1 MQVNNKNIIVFL
13 VSLFFSVFILFYIN
27 LSTVD
32 VAYSDY
38 IRLINSYLPNVSDVR
53 GLLRADILTCIPI
66 TFLSRFINVNLFS
79 YSITFDRTLGVYGL
93 FLINVF
99 IGMYVFKTRQ
109 EDKEDLLLK
118 LFFLLVISVIVFSL
132 SNWEMMLNG
141 SGYAHFIAIA
151 LYIYSFIKLDEIYK
165 LFCMS
170 DFELSS
176 SPTLKSNI
184 FKFTLAYTI
193 SSLLFAGPYGMIPFV
208 CVILFLLAIKFFATM
223 KHIDGVKSAVSD
235 EKKQSK
241 LVLTNWLVDKTLI
254 YIVIMPFIC
263 FMLYV
268 ISNHFAV
275 YEYSGAKSV
284 SFFSILP
291 STFTVKFILKSFASF
306 LFGIESFALINI
318 SEFLNKKII
327 YMIGAFVVFLY
338 IYCFYLNIKFK
349 IYRKTLLPMLL
360 MIWSLG
366 NVAIVFLSRYIFL
379 NPDYGAS
386 SRYYLQYM
394 IGVLGFILSF
404 YEYFIITKDDN
415 RVSANLR
422 KILISIFIVLILFL
436 NIVGARYELIKSKY
450 RKENYVKM
458 YEAALDIDNYT
469 NEDLVK
475 IFEYR
480 KGAEYIRNAFDILR
494 ENKLNVYK
502 NIYTKNLYDIIEES
516 N

>member
-13 VSLFFSVFILFYIN
+13 VSLLFSIFILFYIN

-38 IRLINSYLPNVSDVR
+38 IRLINSYLPNVSDVKN
-53 GLLRADILTCIPI
+53 LLRADILTCIPI

-79 YSITFDRTLGVYGL
+79 YSIMFDRTLGVYGL

-99 IGMYVFKTRQ
+99 TCIYMFKTKQ
-109 EDKEDLLLK
+109 GDKEDLPLK

-165 LFCMS
+165 IFCMD
-170 DFELSS
+170 DFELSKKS
-176 SPTLKSNI
+176 ALKSNI

-223 KHIDGVKSAVSD
+223 KHIDGIRSGAS
-235 EKKQSK
+235 EKQSK

-254 YIVIMPFIC
+254 YIVIMPFVC

-275 YEYSGAKSV
+275 YEYSGAKNV

-291 STFTVKFILKSFASF
+291 STFTIKFILKSFASF
-306 LFGIESFALINI
+306 LFGIESFGLINI

-327 YMIGAFVVFLY
+327 YMIGAFVILLY
-338 IYCFYLNIKFK
+338 IYSFYLNIRFK
-349 IYRKTLLPMLL
+349 IYKKTLLPMLF

-366 NVAIVFLSRYIFL
+366 NVGIVFLSRYIFL

-394 IGVLGFILSF
+394 VGVLGFILSF
-404 YEYFIITKDDN
+404 YEYFVVTNDDIKI
-415 RVSANLR
+415 STNLR
-422 KILISIFIVLILFL
+422 KIFISIVIAIILFL
-436 NIVGARYELIKSKY
+436 NIVGMRYELIKSKY
-450 RKENYVKM
+450 RKENYIRM
-458 YEAALDIDNYT
+458 YEAAMDIDKYED
-469 NEDLVK
+469 EDLVK

-502 NIYTKNLYDIIEES
+502 DSYTKNLYDIIEES

>member
-1 MQVNNKNIIVFL
+1 
-13 VSLFFSVFILFYIN
+13 
-27 LSTVD
+27 
-32 VAYSDY
+32 
-38 IRLINSYLPNVSDVR
+38 
-53 GLLRADILTCIPI
+53 
-66 TFLSRFINVNLFS
+66 
-79 YSITFDRTLGVYGL
+79 
-93 FLINVF
+93 
-99 IGMYVFKTRQ
+99 
-109 EDKEDLLLK
+109 
-118 LFFLLVISVIVFSL
+118 
-132 SNWEMMLNG
+132 
-141 SGYAHFIAIA
+141 
-151 LYIYSFIKLDEIYK
+151 
-165 LFCMS
+165 
-170 DFELSS
+170 
-176 SPTLKSNI
+176 
-184 FKFTLAYTI
+184 
-193 SSLLFAGPYGMIPFV
+193 
-208 CVILFLLAIKFFATM
+208 M

-291 STFTVKFILKSFASF
+291 SAFTVKFILKSFASF

-349 IYRKTLLPMLL
+349 IYRKTLLPMLF

-422 KILISIFIVLILFL
+422 KILTSIFIVLILFL

-469 NEDLVK
+469 DEDLVK

-502 NIYTKNLYDIIEES
+502 DLYTKNLYDIIEES